1 MRTPQ
6 GMLGV
11 AATLAMALTGGCDK
25 TDPTAPASSDALAL
39 KSENGSAVKKLS
51 AGLCSPGQG
60 GFTIA
65 GSNPYFPLTPVG
77 KQAILTGED
86 EGQAVRLQVTILDR
100 TKVIEGVT
108 TRVIEEREWQ
118 DDELFE
124 VTWNYFAQASDGS
137 VCYFGEDVDIYEATG
152 ISHEGAWCA
161 GAGDNAPGVF
171 MPVDPTPGTKFQM
184 EIAPEVAEDEG
195 TIVGI
200 GPIEVPFGL
209 FAETLRIRE
218 FNPLDGGKD
227 FKIYAAG
234 TGIIVDGPL
243 TLDDLR
249 QTSGAPE
256 QPIPTDQACGIPPA

>member
-1 MRTPQ
+1 MRRSRNL
-6 GMLGV
+6 LGLTV
-11 AATLAMALTGGCDK
+11 TLAVVLAAACDRA
-25 TDPTAPASSDALAL
+25 DPTAPASSDALAL
-39 KSENGSAVKKLS
+39 KSGGGNRVKKLS
-51 AGLCSPGQG
+51 AGLCSPGP

-108 TRVIEEREWQ
+108 TRVIEEREWV
-118 DDELFE
+118 DNELFE

-137 VCYFGEDVDIYEATG
+137 ACYFGEDVDIYEATG

-171 MPVDPTPGTKFQM
+171 MPADPEPGTKFQM

-200 GPIEVPFGL
+200 GPVEVPFGR
-209 FAETLRIRE
+209 FTETLRIRE

-256 QPIPTDQACGIPPA
+256 QPIPTDQVCGSAPG